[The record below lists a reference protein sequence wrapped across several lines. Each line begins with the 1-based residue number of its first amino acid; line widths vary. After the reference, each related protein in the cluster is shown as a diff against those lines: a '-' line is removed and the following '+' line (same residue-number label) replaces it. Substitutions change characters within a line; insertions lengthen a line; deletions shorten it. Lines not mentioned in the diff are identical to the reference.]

1 MKNFLIVLL
10 KGMGFILILSISS
23 FAGILK
29 GIWVES
35 DRLARL
41 WEAQLEGGSLRFP
54 PTYGG
59 TMYWIIRIFA
69 FALMCVYIEQVSV
82 WLTYLIFIK

>member
-23 FAGILK
+23 FVGIIK

-41 WEAQLEGGSLRFP
+41 WEHQLGEGRLLFP
-54 PTYGG
+54 PSYGG
-59 TMYWIIRIFA
+59 TMYWMLRIFG
-69 FALMCVYIEQVSV
+69 FVLMCVYIEQVSV
-82 WLTYLIFIK
+82 WLTYLIFYK